1 VKIAVVGAGISGL
14 AAAWELAGRHEV
26 HVFEAAP
33 RAGGHAYTVE
43 VEERG
48 LRFPVD
54 MGFIV
59 YNERNYPGFCRLLDE
74 LGVETAESSMGFS
87 ASDSATGFEYSGETL
102 SSLVARRANLV
113 DPRFWAI
120 VAGAWRFWRAGTR
133 ELASA
138 GSRRTL
144 GDFVR
149 ASRLPRSFVDLY
161 LRPMAGAIWSMPT
174 AHVLDFPASTLLT
187 FFRQHGLLD
196 LMDRPAWRTLRGGAR
211 RYVEAVTARLEAAG
225 AEIHLAT
232 PVQSV
237 RRLDPGVEIRAAGET
252 VRFDQVILALHSD
265 QALAVLADPTPAER
279 EVLGV
284 IRYRASD
291 VVLHD
296 DASLLPRRRR
306 AWSSWNVQI
315 GQIGETEDIGITYLM
330 NLLQPLPTTTPW
342 CVTLNRTAAID
353 PSRIRHRVS
362 FAHPQLD
369 MAAVAAQERWSEV
382 SGARGTHYCGAYW
395 RYGFHEDGLWSGQRA
410 ARSVTQAVTAAA
422 TRAA

>member
-33 RAGGHAYTVE
+33 QVGGHAYTVE

-59 YNERNYPGFCRLLDE
+59 YNRRNYPGFCRLLDE

-87 ASDSATGFEYSGETL
+87 ASDPATGFEYSGENL
-102 SSLVARRANLV
+102 SSLLARRANLV
-113 DPRFWAI
+113 DPRFWGI

-138 GSRRTL
+138 LASGHRRTL

-149 ASRLPRSFVDLY
+149 ESRLPRSFVDLY

-174 AHVLDFPASTLLT
+174 ERVLDFPAATLLT

-196 LMDRPAWRTLRGGAR
+196 LRDRPAWRTVRGGAK
-211 RYVEAVTARLEAAG
+211 RYVEAVTARLDATL
-225 AEIHLAT
+225 HLAT
-232 PVQSV
+232 PVQSI

-252 VRFDQVILALHSD
+252 VRFDQVVLALHSD
-265 QALAVLADPTPAER
+265 QALAALADPTPAER

-284 IRYRASD
+284 IRYRSSD

-315 GQIGETEDIGITYLM
+315 GETEDIGITYLM
-330 NLLQPLPTTTPW
+330 NLLQPLPTATPW

-382 SGARGTHYCGAYW
+382 SGPRDTHYCGAYW

-410 ARSVTQAVTAAA
+410 AQSVAQAGTAAV

>member
-1 VKIAVVGAGISGL
+1 VKIAIVGAGIAGL

-33 RAGGHAYTVE
+33 QAGGHAYTVE

-48 LRFPVD
+48 LRFPID

-59 YNERNYPGFCRLLDE
+59 YNRRNYPGFCRLLDE

-87 ASDSATGFEYSGETL
+87 ASDPATGFEYSGENL
-102 SSLVARRANLV
+102 SSLLVRRTNLV
-113 DPRFWAI
+113 DPRFWGI

-133 ELASA
+133 ALES
-138 GSRRTL
+138 GPGHRTL

-149 ASRLPRSFVDLY
+149 ENWLPRSFVDLY

-174 AHVLDFPASTLLT
+174 AHVLDFPAATLLT

-196 LMDRPAWRTLRGGAR
+196 LIDRPAWRTIRGGAR
-211 RYVEAVTARLEAAG
+211 RYVEAVTARLDAIG
-225 AEIHLAT
+225 TTFHLAS
-232 PVQSV
+232 PVHSI
-237 RRLDPGVEIRAAGET
+237 RRLDPGVEIRAAGEM

-265 QALAVLADPTPAER
+265 QALAVLTDPTPAER
-279 EVLGV
+279 EVLGA

-306 AWSSWNVQI
+306 AWSSWNVRL
-315 GQIGETEDIGITYLM
+315 GDTEDIGITYLM
-330 NLLQPLPTTTPW
+330 NLLQPLPTETPW

-369 MAAVAAQERWSEV
+369 RAAVAAQERWSEV
-382 SGARGTHYCGAYW
+382 SGPRGTHYCGAYW
-395 RYGFHEDGLWSGQRA
+395 RYGFHEDGVWSGERA
-410 ARSVTQAVTAAA
+410 AQSVAQALA
-422 TRAA
+422 RAA

>member
-1 VKIAVVGAGISGL
+1 MKIAVVGAGIAGL

-26 HVFEAAP
+26 HVFETAP
-33 RAGGHAYTVE
+33 QAGGHAYTVE

-48 LRFPVD
+48 LRFPID

-59 YNERNYPGFCRLLDE
+59 YNRRNYPGFCGLLDE

-87 ASDSATGFEYSGETL
+87 ASDPATGFEYSGENL
-102 SSLVARRANLV
+102 SSLLARPANLV
-113 DPRFWAI
+113 DPRFWGI

-133 ELASA
+133 ELES
-138 GSRRTL
+138 GPGHRTL

-149 ASRLPRSFVDLY
+149 ENSLPRSFVDLY

-174 AHVLDFPASTLLT
+174 AHVLDFPAATLLT

-196 LMDRPAWRTLRGGAR
+196 LMDRPAWRTIRGGAR
-211 RYVEAVTARLEAAG
+211 RYVEAVISRLDAIGTAF
-225 AEIHLAT
+225 HLAS
-232 PVQSV
+232 PVQSI
-237 RRLDPGVEIRAAGET
+237 RRLDPGVEIRAAGES
-252 VRFDQVILALHSD
+252 VRFDQLILALHSD
-265 QALAVLADPTPAER
+265 QALAVLADPTPVER
-279 EVLGV
+279 EVLGA

-296 DASLLPRRRR
+296 DASLLPRRRG

-315 GQIGETEDIGITYLM
+315 GNPDDSQEIGITYLM
-330 NLLQPLPTTTPW
+330 NLLQPLPTATPW
-342 CVTLNRTAAID
+342 CVTLNRTTAID

-382 SGARGTHYCGAYW
+382 SGTRGTHYCGAYW
-395 RYGFHEDGLWSGQRA
+395 RYGFHEDGVWSGQRA
-410 ARSVTQAVTAAA
+410 AQSIAQALA
-422 TRAA
+422 RAA